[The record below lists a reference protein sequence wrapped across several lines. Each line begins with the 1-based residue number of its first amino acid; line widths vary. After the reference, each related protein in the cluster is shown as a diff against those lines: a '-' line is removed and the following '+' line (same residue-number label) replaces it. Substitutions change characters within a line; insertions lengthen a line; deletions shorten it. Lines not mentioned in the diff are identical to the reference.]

1 MNTKKKKKLTRAEQ
15 ISNMPM
21 EQVMKLSGKNG
32 RKKLESYVKSLKFG
46 YKRRVQ
52 SFKKKGLVSHAQ
64 IALEGTLP
72 PGKEVQLT
80 KMTRNQLILEFAR
93 YSKFFQDTT
102 SSEEGI
108 KEVNRQQDIRIF
120 GSDQKGRPKRTMTD
134 TERQKYWSLY
144 EEYQNQQPTANSRYG
159 SESIQQMVAEALFDT
174 EGTPGE
180 NLVDFLDRVEERLA
194 QKSREENLRSVP
206 NVYSGRGPVNPD

>member
-1 MNTKKKKKLTRAEQ
+1 MAAKKKLTRAEQ
-15 ISNMPM
+15 IANMSM
-21 EQVMKLSGKNG
+21 EQVMKLSGKEG

-46 YKRRVQ
+46 YKRRIQ

-64 IALEGTLP
+64 IALEGTVP

-93 YSKFFQDTT
+93 YSKFFQDVT
-102 SSEEGI
+102 SSEAGI

-120 GSDQKGRPKRTMTD
+120 GADQNGRPKRTMTD

-174 EGTPGE
+174 DGTPGE
-180 NLVDFLDRVEERLA
+180 NLIDFLDRVEERLA

-206 NVYSGRGPVNPD
+206 NVYSGRGSIKSD

>member
-1 MNTKKKKKLTRAEQ
+1 MAAKKKLTRAEQ
-15 ISNMPM
+15 IANMPM
-21 EQVMKLSGKNG
+21 EQVMKLSGKEG

-46 YKRRVQ
+46 YKRRAQ
-52 SFKKKGLVSHAQ
+52 SFKKKGLISHAQ

-93 YSKFFQDTT
+93 YSKFFQDVT
-102 SSEEGI
+102 SSEAGI

-120 GSDQKGRPKRTMTD
+120 GADQKGRPKRTMTD
-134 TERQKYWSLY
+134 SERQKYWSLY

-174 EGTPGE
+174 DGTPGE

-206 NVYSGRGPVNPD
+206 NVYSVRGPVKSD

>member
-15 ISNMPM
+15 ISNMSM
-21 EQVMKLSGKNG
+21 EQVMKLSGKEG

-46 YKRRVQ
+46 YKRRIQ
-52 SFKKKGLVSHAQ
+52 AFKKKGLVSHAQ

-93 YSKFFQDTT
+93 YSKFFQDMT
-102 SSEEGI
+102 SSEAGI

-120 GSDQKGRPKRTMTD
+120 GADQKGRPKRTMTD
-134 TERQKYWSLY
+134 AERQKYWSLY

-174 EGTPGE
+174 DGTPGE

-206 NVYSGRGPVNPD
+206 NVYSGRGPVKSD

>member
-1 MNTKKKKKLTRAEQ
+1 MARSNRPGHYFNIGRCKTLAAKKKLTRAEQ
-15 ISNMPM
+15 ISNMPIG
-21 EQVMKLSGKNG
+21 QVIKLSGKEG
-32 RKKLESYVKSLKFG
+32 RKKLESYIKSLRFG

-52 SFKKKGLVSHAQ
+52 SFKKKGFISHAQ

-93 YSKFFQDTT
+93 YSKFFQDVT
-102 SSEEGI
+102 SSEAGI

-120 GSDQKGRPKRTMTD
+120 GTDERGRPKRTMTD

-144 EEYQNQQPTANSRYG
+144 EEYQNPANGCRSTFRHRG
-159 SESIQQMVAEALFDT
+159 NT
-174 EGTPGE
+174 
-180 NLVDFLDRVEERLA
+180 RR
-194 QKSREENLRSVP
+194 KSC
-206 NVYSGRGPVNPD
+206 

>member
-21 EQVMKLSGKNG
+21 EQVMKLSGKEG

-93 YSKFFQDTT
+93 YSKFFQDVT
-102 SSEEGI
+102 SSEAGI
-108 KEVNRQQDIRIF
+108 KEVNIQQDIRIF
-120 GSDQKGRPKRTMTD
+120 GADQKGRPKRTMTD
-134 TERQKYWSLY
+134 AERQKYWSLY

-174 EGTPGE
+174 DGIPGE

-206 NVYSGRGPVNPD
+206 NVYSGRGSVKSD

>member
-1 MNTKKKKKLTRAEQ
+1 MKNKKKKKITRAEQ
-15 ISNMPM
+15 ISSMPM
-21 EQVMKLSGKNG
+21 EQVMKLSGKEG

-52 SFKKKGLVSHAQ
+52 SFNKKGLISHAQ
-64 IALEGTLP
+64 IALEGSLP

-93 YSKFFQDTT
+93 YAKFFQDVT
-102 SSEEGI
+102 STEEGI
-108 KEVNRQQDIRIF
+108 RNVNTQQDIRIF
-120 GSDQKGRPKRTMTD
+120 GADQKGRPKRTMTD
-134 TERQKYWSLY
+134 AERQKYWSLY

-174 EGTPGE
+174 DGTPGE
-180 NLVDFLDRVEERLA
+180 NLVDFLDRVEGRLA

-206 NVYSGRGPVNPD
+206 NVYSGRGPVKPD

>member
-1 MNTKKKKKLTRAEQ
+1 MANTKKKLTRAEQ
-15 ISNMPM
+15 IANTPM
-21 EQVMKLSGKNG
+21 EQVMKLSGKEG
-32 RKKLESYVKSLKFG
+32 RKKLESYVKFLKFG
-46 YKRRVQ
+46 YNRRVQ
-52 SFKKKGLVSHAQ
+52 SFQKKGLISHAQ

-72 PGKEVQLT
+72 VGKEVQLT

-93 YSKFFQDTT
+93 YSKFFQDAT
-102 SSEEGI
+102 SSEKGI

-120 GSDQKGRPKRTMTD
+120 GADSRGRPKRTMTSI
-134 TERQKYWSLY
+134 ERQKYWSLY

-174 EGTPGE
+174 DGTPGE

-206 NVYSGRGPVNPD
+206 NVYSGRWSVKSD

>member
-15 ISNMPM
+15 ISNMPI
-21 EQVMKLSGKNG
+21 EQVMKLSGKEG

-93 YSKFFQDTT
+93 YSKFFQDVT
-102 SSEEGI
+102 SSEAGI
-108 KEVNRQQDIRIF
+108 KEVNIQQDIRIF
-120 GSDQKGRPKRTMTD
+120 GADQKGRPKRTMTD
-134 TERQKYWSLY
+134 AERQKYWSLY

-174 EGTPGE
+174 DGIPGE

-206 NVYSGRGPVNPD
+206 NVYSGRGSVKSD

>member
-1 MNTKKKKKLTRAEQ
+1 
-15 ISNMPM
+15 
-21 EQVMKLSGKNG
+21 MKLSGKEG
-32 RKKLESYVKSLKFG
+32 RKKLENYVKSLKFG

-52 SFKKKGLVSHAQ
+52 SFRKKGLISHAQ
-64 IALEGTLP
+64 IALEGSLP

-93 YSKFFQDTT
+93 YSKFFQDAT

-108 KEVNRQQDIRIF
+108 KKINRDQDIRIF
-120 GSDQKGRPKRTMTD
+120 GQDSRGRPKKTMTD
-134 TERQKYWSLY
+134 SEREKYWSLY

-159 SESIQQMVAEALFDT
+159 SESIQQMVAEALFDSDSA
-174 EGTPGE
+174 PSE

-194 QKSREENLRSVP
+194 NKSKEENLRSVP
-206 NVYSGRGPVNPD
+206 NVYSGRGPVKSD

>member
-1 MNTKKKKKLTRAEQ
+1 MANTKKKLTRAEQ
-15 ISNMPM
+15 IANTPM
-21 EQVMKLSGKNG
+21 EQVMKLSGKEG
-32 RKKLESYVKSLKFG
+32 RKQLESYVKFLKFG
-46 YKRRVQ
+46 YNRRVQ
-52 SFKKKGLVSHAQ
+52 SFQKKGLISHAQ

-72 PGKEVQLT
+72 VGKEVQLT

-93 YSKFFQDTT
+93 YSKFFQDAT
-102 SSEEGI
+102 SSEKGI

-120 GSDQKGRPKRTMTD
+120 GTDSRGRPKRTMTSI
-134 TERQKYWSLY
+134 ERQKYWSLY
-144 EEYQNQQPTANSRYG
+144 EEYQNQHPNANSRYG

-174 EGTPGE
+174 DGTPGE

-206 NVYSGRGPVNPD
+206 NVYSGRWPVKSD

>member
-1 MNTKKKKKLTRAEQ
+1 MKTKKKKKLTRAEQ
-15 ISNMPM
+15 ISNIPM
-21 EQVMKLSGKNG
+21 EQVMKLSGKGG
-32 RKKLESYVKSLKFG
+32 RKKLEGYVKSLRFG
-46 YKRRVQ
+46 YKRRAQ
-52 SFKKKGLVSHAQ
+52 SFAKKGLISHAQ

-72 PGKEVQLT
+72 PGKQVQLT

-93 YSKFFQDTT
+93 YSKFFQDVT

-108 KEVNRQQDIRIF
+108 RKVNREQDIRIF
-120 GSDQKGRPKRTMTD
+120 GTDQKGRPKRTMTD
-134 TERQKYWSLY
+134 AERQKYWSLY

-174 EGTPGE
+174 DGTPGE

-206 NVYSGRGPVNPD
+206 NVYSGRGPVKPE